1 MTHCVLQ
8 RIVGEQSFSMLNSLQ
23 EKQANKSQKE
33 KKKLQHSDNET
44 IIQFKIIEKHHPQG
58 SLFFFFS
65 HPINILQS
73 ISLLSF
79 PLVILRATDD
89 SAANQNQ
96 NTSVFYTVYQKIQF
110 KKCIAL
116 CLELLLT
123 LLRPSNSI
131 FFLSVIHRSLQC
143 LQIL

>member
-1 MTHCVLQ
+1 M
-8 RIVGEQSFSMLNSLQ
+8 
-23 EKQANKSQKE
+23 
-33 KKKLQHSDNET
+33 QHSDNET

-58 SLFFFFS
+58 SFFFFFS
-65 HPINILQS
+65 PPVNILQS

-79 PLVILRATDD
+79 PSVILRAADD
-89 SAANQNQ
+89 SAAKQNQ
-96 NTSVFYTVYQKIQF
+96 NTSVFYTVSQKRQF

-131 FFLSVIHRSLQC
+131 FSCQSYTEVSNASRFYELSLIPIPKVNPLNTVLMTLESMVENFC
-143 LQIL
+143 STKM